1 MFLEASQTNENMALI
16 MLGICIIPIAVLIV
30 LAFVMKFKKV
40 SKSKLTKEDNT
51 NAEVDPEVRKEFYGA
66 YGGESNV
73 TSVTSELS
81 RIKVK
86 VNNVELVNTEKLKE
100 LGAVNVLIIGDE
112 VRASFSDRVSYVYNI
127 MK

>member
-1 MFLEASQTNENMALI
+1 MFLVASQTNENMALI

-51 NAEVDPEVRKEFYGA
+51 NAEVDPEVRKEFYDA
-66 YGGESNV
+66 YGSESNV

-112 VRASFSDRVSYVYNI
+112 VRASFS
-127 MK
+127 

>member
-40 SKSKLTKEDNT
+40 SKSKLTKEDHT
-51 NAEVDPEVRKEFYGA
+51 NAEVDPEVRKEFYDA